1 MIFKNNRT
9 KKNEPSNNPKV
20 HSKEVQKKNFAR
32 TMARRLNVGLLCCS
46 SKDVYNKKMIGCE
59 KLDHEDIKT
68 KFFVKTNLI
77 HK

>member
-20 HSKEVQKKNFAR
+20 HSKEVQKKNFVR
-32 TMARRLNVGLLCCS
+32 TKARRLNVGLPAARVRMS
-46 SKDVYNKKMIGCE
+46 TTKKLIGCE

-68 KFFVKTNLI
+68 KFFVKIT
-77 HK
+77 